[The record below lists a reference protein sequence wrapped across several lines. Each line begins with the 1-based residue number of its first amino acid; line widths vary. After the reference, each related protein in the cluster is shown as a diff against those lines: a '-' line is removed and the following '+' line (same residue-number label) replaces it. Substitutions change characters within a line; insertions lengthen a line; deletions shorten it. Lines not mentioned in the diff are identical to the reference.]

1 MASRTTLYV
10 TGFASDVR
18 ARDLAHEFE
27 RFGRLV
33 RCDIPAPR
41 NPSSRPFAFVEYE
54 DRRDAEDAYYD
65 MHHRRIRSGDI
76 LNIEWARNTPSASW
90 RFEDRPR
97 RRRPSFSPP
106 PRRGRDD
113 SRSPPPRRGGR
124 DDSRSRSPAP
134 RRSPSPRENRSLSP
148 RRSPRDD
155 DERRDSKASE
165 HAERDQSPY
174 GNDKTDE
181 PKERSYDD
189 QDGDV
194 AED

>member
-1 MASRTTLYV
+1 MSSRTTLYV

-65 MHHRRIRSGDI
+65 MHNRRIRSGDI
-76 LNIEWARNTPSASW
+76 VNIEWARNTPSASW
-90 RFEDRPR
+90 RYDDRPR

-113 SRSPPPRRGGR
+113 SRSPPPRDR
-124 DDSRSRSPAP
+124 
-134 RRSPSPRENRSLSP
+134 RSLSP
-148 RRSPRDD
+148 RDRRSSRDDRDD
-155 DERRDSKASE
+155 DDHRDSGRRDDSVERSKDP
-165 HAERDQSPY
+165 EREPSPY
-174 GNDKTDE
+174 GNDKSEDS
-181 PKERSYDD
+181 KERSYDEH
-189 QDGDV
+189 DGDV